1 MEALEAPAPVLREA
15 AVGPAVEVGLATD
28 AAVPAACRRQAVG
41 VAAADGVAP
50 ASALGGLRGSRVRD
64 GPTPTVAGAAPG
76 VRPGAP
82 FPFVLRRQAAGAPVA
97 AAPEG
102 PPGRGGRAAP

>member
-1 MEALEAPAPVLREA
+1 MEALEATAPLLREA

-28 AAVPAACRRQAVG
+28 AAVPAACRRQAMG

-50 ASALGGLRGSRVRD
+50 APALGGLRSGRVRD

-76 VRPGAP
+76 VRPGPAV
-82 FPFVLRRQAAGAPVA
+82 PFVLPGQAAGAPVTA
-97 AAPEG
+97 TSEG
-102 PPGRGGRAAP
+102 PLGRGGRAAP